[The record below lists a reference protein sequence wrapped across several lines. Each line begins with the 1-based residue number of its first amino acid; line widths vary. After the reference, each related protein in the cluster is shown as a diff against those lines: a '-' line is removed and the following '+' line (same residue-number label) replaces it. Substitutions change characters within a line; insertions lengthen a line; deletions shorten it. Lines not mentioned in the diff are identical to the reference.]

1 MLTACSAAP
10 KRIDPYAAVP
20 DDFSVDLTI
29 LAQRQGDR
37 AHERTTRL
45 MLEPDG
51 ALRFNSAPGLGPN
64 TLPPLARRLDR
75 QQVARVWDA
84 AQRLGLTDV
93 SQADPTI
100 DLRRVQ
106 PPSRRGQVW
115 LLTFTGDGDSWNFTK
130 RANAD
135 DPTDQAMVA
144 FARQLAALAWAPDR
158 SDRDRAQM
166 TARWDYGPD
175 PWAAYRTEPRP
186 EPILVAKA
194 SPAAPDPLTRP
205 APKPAQPSPPKPTK
219 ADSTTLRPMTPAPR
233 PAPTVLPEPKAE
245 PTPAPPAPK
254 AEPKVE
260 PKPTPPPPPAPKAEP
275 KVEPKPTPPPAP
287 KAEPK
292 VEPKP
297 TPPPAPAPKA
307 EPKVEPKP
315 TPPPPPAP
323 KAEPKVEPKPAPPPA
338 PAAKAE
344 PKPAPWPLE
353 ISRIHIVW
361 QRTSPM
367 LPSITPCTHQAVAAR
382 LSGSVLEASKV
393 KTDQKVTTID
403 SLNGRM
409 PIQLQPDSVDALVH
423 AVEGCL
429 SQYGLLGIR
438 AKARLLPSSKP
449 TQPPS
454 LYLLLDVPLPD
465 MKPRTD
471 LPRLLRPLPPVTAL
485 ENTP

>member
-260 PKPTPPPPPAPKAEP
+260 PKP
-275 KVEPKPTPPPAP
+275 
-287 KAEPK
+287 
-292 VEPKP
+292 
-297 TPPPAPAPKA
+297 
-307 EPKVEPKP
+307 
-315 TPPPPPAP
+315 
-323 KAEPKVEPKPAPPPA
+323 APPPA